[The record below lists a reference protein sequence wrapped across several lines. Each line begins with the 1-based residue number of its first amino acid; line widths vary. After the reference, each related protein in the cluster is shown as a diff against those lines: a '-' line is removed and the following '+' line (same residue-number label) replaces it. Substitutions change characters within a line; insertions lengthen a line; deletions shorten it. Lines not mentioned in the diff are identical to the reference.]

1 MNRGIILLCFA
12 FLYFGTASSQN
23 MVLNPSFEQTNTNCS
38 QLGGEG
44 FRQDLSGTWDNAN
57 SNVPGDSCSSPDLFS
72 ACNTLPIIGGPS
84 PFHMPDGGAQGLG
97 YQWSR
102 TGSRHAGFIVH
113 SAPFGIVDNYREYIQ
128 GQLSAPLTA
137 GQTYCVSMYVSL
149 GEAMPFATNN
159 IGVYFGSTQY
169 LRDACTAGSGIFN
182 LTPQLNYG
190 CAPITD
196 TSANWVRLQWDY
208 VASGGEQ
215 WMLIGNFYNSA
226 ATTVANTGH
235 GAELMPGT
243 YMHPFAYYFIDDVSV
258 VSGSCC
264 AASINRIPPTCIT
277 DAAFNLVARPPLSSN
292 CSPPPLSGTWSG
304 TGITNASI
312 GTFDPSVAGAG
323 THVITFSLPCGVAD
337 TVHITVNP
345 CSMLNVC
352 RESNGNL
359 TASGGSAPY
368 IWSQW
373 STGGTIQITDQASC
387 TQCGLTWS
395 SPFPG
400 FPAGCGFP
408 PVESC
413 TSAPGYVQFGTGATI
428 ALPTTPSYPIQVTD
442 NSGGSYT
449 INSAADVAALS
460 PCNMNCP
467 AIDLRPSVQHI
478 ACNGLNTGAISLSP
492 NGGTAPY
499 TFTWS
504 PNVGTTASV
513 SNLAAGTY
521 SVTVRDANQCT
532 ATASFT
538 ITEPLVLNASVAQTT
553 MIGCGQGTGSIKLA
567 VSGGS
572 PNYTFTWNP
581 NVSSTD
587 SAGNLTA
594 GTYRVTVTDQNGCTD
609 TTSATITATTGV
621 SINSVVKT
629 DTRCGGNNGTVKL
642 NVTGGSAP
650 LTYVW
655 TPNVSTTDTA
665 GNLTAGTYNITV
677 SDASGCSATATT
689 TVNPSSSVTVS
700 LQNKRD
706 VNCNDTD
713 GFIKVLATGTGSITY
728 TWSPNVGTTD
738 SVFNLPSGTYNVT
751 VTDVNN
757 CSASTS
763 VQIQQINGVNA
774 SIQTQTNPSCGQN
787 NGFIEINAT
796 GAATPFVYVWTPNV
810 GTGNT
815 ASNLAGGVY
824 GVTITDA
831 NNCSTTVSTTLN
843 ATPAVSIDD
852 AIVYQSCGVNSGAI
866 RIFVSGGNGSAYT
879 YTWTPN
885 VGSTDS
891 VSNLAAGNYSVI
903 VSDATGCSATA
914 SYNVTVNT
922 PPVVTFA
929 GDSSYCTGGS
939 AALSASGGVSYIWN
953 NGNISS
959 SINVTA
965 GVYSVTATDVN
976 GCTGVASVTINEN
989 PRPAISISGVP
1000 TVYCEGTSVIL
1011 AAAGGASY
1019 LWSDNSTDN
1028 TLTISAS
1035 GNYSVTGTDVNG
1047 CSASSS
1053 VSIDPSSV
1061 LGTITLPDTVGVC
1074 EGDSILLDATTA
1086 NALSYLWN
1094 TGDTTSSV
1102 SINTSN
1108 VYVVTVSNACETKTA
1123 SVIATFQ
1130 GCACDFKLPT
1140 AFSPNG
1146 DGNNDEYKI
1155 VYRCNNIISVN
1166 IRIYNRWGEKVFET
1180 DSVNI
1185 GWDGI
1190 YKGSPQPLDVF
1201 VAYVSVTYEVD
1212 NKRKTFS
1219 QMESVTLLR

>member
-23 MVLNPSFEQTNTNCS
+23 MVLNPSFEQTTATSC
-38 QLGGEG
+38 GGFTGME
-44 FRQDLSGTWDNAN
+44 DLSQVVNWNQAITPGSN
-57 SNVPGDSCSSPDLFS
+57 SDSCSTADFFS
-72 ACNTLPIIGGPS
+72 ACNPSISLSVPDNPIGTQ
-84 PFHMPDGGAQGLG
+84 HAN
-97 YQWSR
+97 
-102 TGSRHAGFIVH
+102 TGTRYV
-113 SAPFGIVDNYREYIQ
+113 GIITQEVGSNWREYVQ
-128 GQLSAPLTA
+128 GTLSAPLTA
-137 GQTYCVSMYVSL
+137 GQSYCVSLYVSL
-149 GEAMPFATNN
+149 GDNSSIGSNN
-159 IGVYFGSTQY
+159 IGIYFSDTMYHRNPCTSPSGS
-169 LRDACTAGSGIFN
+169 LVPF
-182 LTPQLNYG
+182 TPQLNYS
-190 CAPITD
+190 CSNITD
-196 TSANWVRLQWDY
+196 KTNWVRIQWSY
-208 VASGGEQ
+208 TATGGERY
-215 WMLIGNFYNSA
+215 LVIGNFFNN
-226 ATTVANTGH
+226 ANTTNASAGGG
-235 GAELMPGT
+235 GALPMP
-243 YMHPFAYYFIDDVSV
+243 MAYYYVDDVSV
-258 VSGSCC
+258 VPGTCC
-264 AASINRIPPTCIT
+264 YADVANYNDTVCVT
-277 DAAFNLVARPPLSSN
+277 DPAFNLTAVAPSTCPPTV
-292 CSPPPLSGTWSG
+292 LSGTWSG
-304 TGITNASI
+304 TGITNASL
-312 GTFDPSVAGAG
+312 GTFDPSVAGQG
-323 THVITFSLPCGVAD
+323 THTVTFTLPCGAAAAVP
-337 TVHITVNP
+337 VTVNP

-665 GNLTAGTYNITV
+665 GNLTAGIYNITV

-763 VQIQQINGVNA
+763 VQIQQMNGVNA
-774 SIQTQTNPSCGQN
+774 SIQMQTNPSCGQN

-796 GAATPFVYVWTPNV
+796 GAATPFVYVWNPNV
-810 GTGNT
+810 GSGNT
-815 ASNLAGGVY
+815 ASNLAGGTY

-843 ATPAVSIDD
+843 ATPAVTIDD
-852 AIVYQSCGVNSGAI
+852 AIVYQSCGINSGAI

-891 VSNLAAGNYSVI
+891 VSSLAAGNYSVI

-922 PPVVTFA
+922 PPVVTIA
-929 GDSSYCTGGS
+929 GDFSYCTGGS
-939 AALSASGGVSYIWN
+939 AALSASGGVSYVWD
-953 NGNISS
+953 NGNTSS
-959 SINVTA
+959 SIDVTA
-965 GVYSVTATDVN
+965 GVYSVTATDAN
-976 GCTGVASVTINEN
+976 GCTGMASVTVSEN
-989 PRPAISISGVP
+989 LRPAISISGVP
-1000 TVYCEGTSVIL
+1000 AAYCEGTTVIL
-1011 AAAGGASY
+1011 AAAGGISY
-1019 LWSDNSTDN
+1019 LWSDNSTNN

-1035 GNYSVTGTDVNG
+1035 GNYSVTGTDING

-1094 TGDTTSSV
+1094 TGNTTPTI

-1108 VYVVTVSNACETKTA
+1108 VYAVTVSNACETKTA

-1146 DGNNDEYKI
+1146 DGSNDEYKI
-1155 VYRCNNIISVN
+1155 VYRCNNIISAN

-1190 YKGSPQPLDVF
+1190 YKGALQPLDVF
-1201 VAYVSVTYEVD
+1201 VAYVSVTYELD

-1219 QMESVTLLR
+1219 QMGSVTLLR